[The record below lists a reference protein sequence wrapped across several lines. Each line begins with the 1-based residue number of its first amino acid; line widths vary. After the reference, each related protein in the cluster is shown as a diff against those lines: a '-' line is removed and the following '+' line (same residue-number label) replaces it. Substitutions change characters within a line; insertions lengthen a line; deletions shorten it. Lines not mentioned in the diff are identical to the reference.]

1 MHRFCG
7 KRRYAPLILFYLIP
21 VLASDDFGTVK
32 IIEADEDQQKIASF
46 SFKSIKSYS
55 LIK

>member
-46 SFKSIKSYS
+46 SFKAIKSYS